1 MLLNFVHQ
9 PNRRISG
16 SCRVSSS
23 ASSGL
28 PPNPGSPSNGTSD
41 QKPPTLPKHLSPS
54 SIEAWKQCP
63 LVFRSRY
70 IDKIKEPPTTALA
83 RGIAA
88 HDGLEKLYTTV
99 PPRERT
105 VDVLHNL
112 FRAAWGGMRK
122 EERYQ
127 PLFAGD
133 LEQERAWGL
142 ESLQLL
148 AEYFDLED
156 PATVS
161 PLQCE
166 KWLSAEFSADES
178 TERAAAAVAQEGAE
192 ERMSALRE
200 DARRTKVV
208 GVLDRI
214 DRDPQTGHLVVVD
227 YKTGKAPNI
236 DKYAAATQARIIDE
250 KFFQLRV
257 YAILVQRA
265 TGELPKELRLL
276 FLGSGDDIR
285 MRMRAED
292 AERTRAEVLDVWAAV
307 VAAVEKDDFRCHD
320 PAACPYCSGR
330 WVRPWDN
337 RAPLTTAERAPAE
350 GGGVSP
356 PAS

>member
-1 MLLNFVHQ
+1 M
-9 PNRRISG
+9 G
-16 SCRVSSS
+16 
-23 ASSGL
+23 G
-28 PPNPGSPSNGTSD
+28 
-41 QKPPTLPKHLSPS
+41 
-54 SIEAWKQCP
+54 
-63 LVFRSRY
+63 
-70 IDKIKEPPTTALA
+70 
-83 RGIAA
+83 
-88 HDGLEKLYTTV
+88 V
-99 PPRERT
+99 PIRT
-105 VDVLHNL
+105 
-112 FRAAWGGMRK
+112 
-122 EERYQ
+122 
-127 PLFAGD
+127 P
-133 LEQERAWGL
+133 
-142 ESLQLL
+142 
-148 AEYFDLED
+148 
-156 PATVS
+156 